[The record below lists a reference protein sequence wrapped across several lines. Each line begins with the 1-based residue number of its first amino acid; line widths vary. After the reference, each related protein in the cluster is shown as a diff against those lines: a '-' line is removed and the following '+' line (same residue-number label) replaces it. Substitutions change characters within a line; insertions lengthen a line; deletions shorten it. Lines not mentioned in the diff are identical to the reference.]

1 MVYDWFKIEI
11 LVSKYFLVCLFSAL
25 SSGGADRNI

>member
-11 LVSKYFLVCLFSAL
+11 LVSKYFLVYLFSAP
-25 SSGGADRNI
+25 SSDGDDKKI